1 MLTDW
6 NWTCT
11 PSFPSFAAF
20 CQRASERAAICGH
33 HDPDPD
39 SDSDV
44 LLMAHIHTRPRPYLF
59 FFCELFLRL
68 SFVCFCV
75 WCGVS
80 CRVARCRVVLGYGR
94 ACGTEW
100 TILCASSFALR
111 SDGVCVRPAV
121 VCSAVRDGPA
131 RVELVE
137 GAGSGR
143 GRVSGGPAARMQ
155 LNASASDKYYYSARS
170 TNTASLQGS

>member
-1 MLTDW
+1 M
-6 NWTCT
+6 
-11 PSFPSFAAF
+11 
-20 CQRASERAAICGH
+20 CG
-33 HDPDPD
+33 
-39 SDSDV
+39 
-44 LLMAHIHTRPRPYLF
+44 A
-59 FFCELFLRL
+59 
-68 SFVCFCV
+68 VCRV
-75 WCGVS
+75 AWCREVS
-80 CRVARCRVVLGYGR
+80 CRVGIR
-94 ACGTEW
+94 ACVRDGMD
-100 TILCASSFALR
+100 ASSRFALR